1 MKSRHEFHG
10 VGWILSYAVLFFEA
24 IKNTTESKIC
34 RKLLFFFIVL
44 FIYLFF
50 LTVTDI
56 QSTMKPMS
64 ECVNQF
70 LQCLY
75 IYTEVFV

>member
-1 MKSRHEFHG
+1 MNRRHEFHG
-10 VGWILSYAVLFFEA
+10 LGWILSYAVLFSKA
-24 IKNTTESKIC
+24 IKNTSESKIC
-34 RKLLFFFIVL
+34 RKFFFSTVL

-50 LTVTDI
+50 LTLTDI
-56 QSTMKPMS
+56 QSRMRPVS

-75 IYTEVFV
+75 IYSEVK